1 MPSHAHD
8 LGPMPDP
15 LIEPGEPNPGGV
27 DALDGGDHAVELT
40 IPDLPSASNPAL
52 EDQAPDAIKQ
62 PDETDIAATT
72 DGASEPEK
80 ESPA

>member
-1 MPSHAHD
+1 MPSQAHD

-15 LIEPGEPNPGGV
+15 VIDPGEPNPGGV
-27 DALDGGDHAVELT
+27 DALDSRDHAVELT
-40 IPDLPSASNPAL
+40 IPDLPSALNPAT
-52 EDQAPDAIKQ
+52 ENQVPDAIKL
-62 PDETDIAATT
+62 PDKTDNAATS